1 MKILI
6 VSEVFW
12 PEEFIINDLASEWSK
27 MGYEVEVLTQ
37 YPSYPQGHVYSGYNN
52 KGYSVQD
59 WNGIK
64 IHRFPFVEGYR
75 DSTLNKFLNY
85 LYFIYG
91 GKKITAKLG
100 GHYDCIFVSQSGP
113 LTVAFPAMKL
123 SKKYN
128 VPMYIWTFDIW
139 PDVVYSYG
147 VPKCWLTDVI
157 LSWVIKRVYNSCNKI
172 FVSSKRFKETIGRYT
187 SKPML
192 YAPNWLRRV
201 CDEKSD
207 LHLVADKFQ
216 FTFAG
221 NISRYQNLINTVRGF
236 AKANIPDTILNIIG
250 DGSYADNVR
259 KVVEE
264 LELENVIMYGR
275 QPFNQVHD
283 LLTQSDVLILP
294 LMANSGI
301 EKTEPFKIQSYL
313 RAGKPIFGILNGS
326 GKDIIEENN
335 IGICSEPDN
344 VADIARGFREVM
356 SFAKEHS
363 DDVKKNAHELM
374 VERFNKDK
382 IVKLITDALS
392 NTSENE

>member
-1 MKILI
+1 
-6 VSEVFW
+6 
-12 PEEFIINDLASEWSK
+12 
-27 MGYEVEVLTQ
+27 
-37 YPSYPQGHVYSGYNN
+37 
-52 KGYSVQD
+52 
-59 WNGIK
+59 
-64 IHRFPFVEGYR
+64 
-75 DSTLNKFLNY
+75 
-85 LYFIYG
+85 
-91 GKKITAKLG
+91 
-100 GHYDCIFVSQSGP
+100 
-113 LTVAFPAMKL
+113 
-123 SKKYN
+123 
-128 VPMYIWTFDIW
+128 
-139 PDVVYSYG
+139 
-147 VPKCWLTDVI
+147 
-157 LSWVIKRVYNSCNKI
+157 
-172 FVSSKRFKETIGRYT
+172 
-187 SKPML
+187 ML

-259 KVVEE
+259 KVVGE
-264 LELENVIMYGR
+264 LKLKNVIMYGR
-275 QPFNQVHD
+275 KPFNQIHD
-283 LLTQSDVLILP
+283 LLTQSDVLVLP

-363 DDVKKNAHELM
+363 DDVQKNAHELM